1 MGGRTE
7 NKMKYG
13 LVLAGGG
20 VRGAYQVGVCKAL
33 RELKID
39 IATVAGTSI
48 GAVNGAFI
56 AQGDYYLLEELWSKI
71 ELKDIISV
79 PDNMNENILKITN
92 IGKLVKEVRRSEGLD
107 VTPLEDLLRK
117 MINEKKIRKSKT
129 DFGIVT
135 FSLTDRMEVTLFK
148 EDIPEGKL
156 IEYIM
161 ASACLPVFQARVI
174 EKKKFI
180 DGGITN
186 NMPVDMLL
194 RDGIDNIIA
203 VDVKGIGVYKNFNA
217 AGRNIINI
225 KSARPE
231 TGTLDFN
238 RNGIVMSIQEGYLE
252 TMKVFGRCTG
262 REYSIITS
270 DYFKA
275 RGRYSEELLEGIE
288 KAAEIFGVSK
298 LRMYTVDELINETI
312 TAYNSFVRDGNYDD
326 GGITDKLQLMDDDRV
341 TAYLVR
347 VLNAGGSDFI
357 KEKLSIL
364 GAKYDAASAI
374 LYFKQQ
380 K

>member
-1 MGGRTE
+1 
-7 NKMKYG
+7 MKYG

-39 IATVAGTSI
+39 IAAVAGTSI

-56 AQGDYYLLEELWSKI
+56 AQGDYDLLEELWSKI

-92 IGKLVKEVRRSEGLD
+92 IGKLVKEVRRGEGLD
-107 VTPLEDLLRK
+107 VTPLEELLRK
-117 MINEKKIRKSKT
+117 MLSEKKIRKSKT

-161 ASACLPVFQARVI
+161 ASASLPVFQARVI

-203 VDVKGIGVYKNFNA
+203 VDVKGIGVYKSFNS
-217 AGRNIINI
+217 AGKNIISI

-238 RNGIVMSIQEGYLE
+238 RSGIVMSIREGYLE

-262 REYSIITS
+262 REYSIIAS

-275 RGRYSEELLEGIE
+275 RGRYSEELLDGIE

-312 TAYNSFVRDGNYDD
+312 NAYNSFVGDGNYDD
-326 GGITDKLQLMDDDRV
+326 GGITDKLQMMDDNRI

-347 VLNAGGSDFI
+347 VLAAGGSDFI

>member
-1 MGGRTE
+1 
-7 NKMKYG
+7 MKYG

-20 VRGAYQVGVCKAL
+20 VRGAYQAGVCKAL

-39 IATVAGTSI
+39 IAAVAGTSI

-56 AQGDYYLLEELWSKI
+56 AQGDYDLLEELWSKI

-79 PDNMNENILKITN
+79 PDNMNENILKMTN
-92 IGKLVKEVRRSEGLD
+92 IGKLVREVWRCEGLD
-107 VTPLEDLLRK
+107 AKPLEELLRK
-117 MINEKKIRKSKT
+117 MINEKKIRKSKI

-148 EDIPEGKL
+148 EDIPEGEL
-156 IEYIM
+156 VEYIM
-161 ASACLPVFQARVI
+161 ASACFPVFKTRVI
-174 EKKKFI
+174 DKKKFI

-186 NMPVDMLL
+186 NMPVDVLL

-203 VDVKGIGVYKNFNA
+203 VDVKGVGVYKSFNS

-225 KSARPE
+225 RSSRSE
-231 TGTLDFN
+231 TGILDFN
-238 RNGIVMSIQEGYLE
+238 REGIARSIQEGYLE
-252 TMKVFGRCTG
+252 TMKTFGRCTG

-270 DYFKA
+270 DYFKS
-275 RGRYSEELLEGIE
+275 RGRYSKELLDGLE
-288 KAAEIFGVSK
+288 KAAEIFGVNK
-298 LRMYTVDELINETI
+298 LRIYTVDELINETM
-312 TAYNSFVRDGNYDD
+312 TAYNSFVKDD
-326 GGITDKLQLMDDDRV
+326 NCDDSSIMERPQFMDEDRV